1 MVGIADALADLLIKF
16 CDLGQKRFTGKVRN
30 ICNADKYIG
39 EKAGGKDGK
48 GSSCQLFIDNI
59 QNFVSKGIS
68 VFVIDVMKIFYVC
81 GDQGDGE
88 GTSGTFLDLP
98 DLFRKGFRRDGRDYR
113 IAGMGGRGKF
123 PDSSNFPA
131 GFVLLH
137 FFVCGIDQIFHHK
150 IVILETD
157 FISDGI
163 T

>member
-88 GTSGTFLDLP
+88 GSAGSFQKGLP
-98 DLFRKGFRRDGRDYR
+98 KRWQGLPYCGNGWKGQVPG
-113 IAGMGGRGKF
+113 
-123 PDSSNFPA
+123 
-131 GFVLLH
+131 
-137 FFVCGIDQIFHHK
+137 
-150 IVILETD
+150 
-157 FISDGI
+157 
-163 T
+163 

>member
-68 VFVIDVMKIFYVC
+68 VFVIDVMKIFYIGGNNGNGMAAGC
-81 GDQGDGE
+81 TLLKLMNLFCNEFGRAGWNNSICRWDRGRIL
-88 GTSGTFLDLP
+88 LD
-98 DLFRKGFRRDGRDYR
+98 
-113 IAGMGGRGKF
+113 
-123 PDSSNFPA
+123 SCQ
-131 GFVLLH
+131 
-137 FFVCGIDQIFHHK
+137 FFCVRMCR
-150 IVILETD
+150 
-157 FISDGI
+157 
-163 T
+163 

>member
-81 GDQGDGE
+81 GDQE
-88 GTSGTFLDLP
+88 GASS
-98 DLFRKGFRRDGRDYR
+98 R
-113 IAGMGGRGKF
+113 IAAIFLLALSWYIFLSAALIR
-123 PDSSNFPA
+123 SS
-131 GFVLLH
+131 
-137 FFVCGIDQIFHHK
+137 IIK
-150 IVILETD
+150 
-157 FISDGI
+157 
-163 T
+163 

>member
-88 GTSGTFLDLP
+88 ELP
-98 DLFRKGFRRDGRDYR
+98 VLFWICR
-113 IAGMGGRGKF
+113 IFSERASEEM
-123 PDSSNFPA
+123 A
-131 GFVLLH
+131 
-137 FFVCGIDQIFHHK
+137 
-150 IVILETD
+150 
-157 FISDGI
+157 GI
-163 T
+163 TVLREWVEGQVPG

>member
-98 DLFRKGFRRDGRDYR
+98 SFQKGLPKRWQGLPY
-113 IAGMGGRGKF
+113 
-123 PDSSNFPA
+123 
-131 GFVLLH
+131 
-137 FFVCGIDQIFHHK
+137 CGNGWKGQ
-150 IVILETD
+150 VP
-157 FISDGI
+157 G
-163 T
+163 

>member
-68 VFVIDVMKIFYVC
+68 VFVIDIYFSAFPLSKQTARTI
-81 GDQGDGE
+81 
-88 GTSGTFLDLP
+88 T
-98 DLFRKGFRRDGRDYR
+98 RR
-113 IAGMGGRGKF
+113 
-123 PDSSNFPA
+123 
-131 GFVLLH
+131 
-137 FFVCGIDQIFHHK
+137 Q
-150 IVILETD
+150 T
-157 FISDGI
+157 
-163 T
+163 